1 MKHKSVCYII
11 RQRSSEKY
19 TYYYLKRPKRIE
31 KNDKI
36 SFDCLI
42 SYRISGDLVLVNIQL
57 YML

>member
-1 MKHKSVCYII
+1 MKHENVCYII

-42 SYRISGDLVLVNIQL
+42 SYRMFQVI
-57 YML
+57 